1 MKVKEG
7 MVGVTPIL
15 LLMHLDP
22 RQLSVGVDL
31 RLASRA
37 NWLAGRDLVEVARW
51 GHWMSEAVVAKE
63 VVATTPQPSLQTV
76 STL

>member
-1 MKVKEG
+1 
-7 MVGVTPIL
+7 
-15 LLMHLDP
+15 MHLDL

-63 VVATTPQPSLQTV
+63 VVTV
-76 STL
+76 SVPVQVEMKGEAPFDNALAYANEIGGL

>member
-1 MKVKEG
+1 
-7 MVGVTPIL
+7 
-15 LLMHLDP
+15 MHLDP

-37 NWLAGRDLVEVARW
+37 NCLAGRDLVEVARW

-63 VVATTPQPSLQTV
+63 VVTVPVPAQVEKEGEQPFD
-76 STL
+76 STLAYANEIEGL

>member
-1 MKVKEG
+1 
-7 MVGVTPIL
+7 
-15 LLMHLDP
+15 MHLDL

-51 GHWMSEAVVAKE
+51 GHWMSEAVVANDIRARLACIGWSE
-63 VVATTPQPSLQTV
+63 D
-76 STL
+76 TLH